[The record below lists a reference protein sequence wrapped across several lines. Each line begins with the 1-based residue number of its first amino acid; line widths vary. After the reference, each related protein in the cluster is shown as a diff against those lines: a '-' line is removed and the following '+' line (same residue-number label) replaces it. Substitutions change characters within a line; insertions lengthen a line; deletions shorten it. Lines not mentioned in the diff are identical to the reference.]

1 MPRYLQLFV
10 VATLLAL
17 CSSEMAETVPASL
30 TESEWRRYL
39 EVPPYQQPKWH
50 RRGNPGTGNQPN
62 AQLKRAAETH
72 QDGDLEKATQLLKNI
87 LKNDANHG
95 EAYAALAKVLNDQ
108 GKYELADKAMA
119 KATRVY
125 NDGLARGSLF

>member
-1 MPRYLQLFV
+1 M
-10 VATLLAL
+10 
-17 CSSEMAETVPASL
+17 
-30 TESEWRRYL
+30 
-39 EVPPYQQPKWH
+39 
-50 RRGNPGTGNQPN
+50 
-62 AQLKRAAETH
+62 
-72 QDGDLEKATQLLKNI
+72 EKATQLLKNI

>member
-1 MPRYLQLFV
+1 MPRWQLFV
-10 VATLLAL
+10 VATLLAR

-119 KATRVY
+119 KATRVQ
-125 NDGLARGSLF
+125 

>member
-1 MPRYLQLFV
+1 MTIARARHMGRESSFGPARRVYYHRWEHGQLV
-10 VATLLAL
+10 HQNAKRSAHEPCHRGHRARDVL
-17 CSSEMAETVPASL
+17 
-30 TESEWRRYL
+30 RR
-39 EVPPYQQPKWH
+39 
-50 RRGNPGTGNQPN
+50 
-62 AQLKRAAETH
+62 H
-72 QDGDLEKATQLLKNI
+72 QT
-87 LKNDANHG
+87 NDANHG